1 MVAMRAMWVA
11 WGLYGGDERK
21 EVEISGFG
29 YGVGFG
35 GYEE

>member
-1 MVAMRAMWVA
+1 MVAIRAMWVA

-29 YGVGFG
+29 WLDDDVMYGI
-35 GYEE
+35 